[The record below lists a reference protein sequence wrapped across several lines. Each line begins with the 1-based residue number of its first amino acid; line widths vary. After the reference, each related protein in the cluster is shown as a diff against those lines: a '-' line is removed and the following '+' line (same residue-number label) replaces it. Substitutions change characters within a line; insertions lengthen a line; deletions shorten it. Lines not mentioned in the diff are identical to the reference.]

1 MVGGE
6 WVGGEWVMIMGD
18 AVVVLVVVPQS
29 TPVHTSVHYD
39 NHLRLNK
46 REEWMVEQ
54 WAMIIACKEAG
65 HLGRRDN
72 GYMLTALI
80 AGGRTVGEHVSR
92 VRFTFAW
99 LLRGPRST
107 ILIGVHTSYNSHR
120 RSASERGA
128 MNTSSK
134 GD

>member
-1 MVGGE
+1 
-6 WVGGEWVMIMGD
+6 
-18 AVVVLVVVPQS
+18 
-29 TPVHTSVHYD
+29 
-39 NHLRLNK
+39 
-46 REEWMVEQ
+46 MVEQ

-120 RSASERGA
+120 RSASDRGE
-128 MNTSSK
+128 TCVEWSGVELRDGE
-134 GD
+134 GDAGGVEVGGGGRASIIIRYVLIASLTTPLITTHSPPHS